1 MKTKCLLF
9 AVIAIAAAAV
19 LALLRLLPKEETG
32 TELSSS
38 QASSSLS
45 VPASPSSLS
54 SSSTFQASSTIS
66 QKEPPPSSGAAYI
79 RGLARQ
85 TAQRLVQPGMTGEEK
100 IQAAYEDLIARTF
113 FAQPVGL
120 DIWQVRG
127 GGEAPSYLE
136 NRALSPLAFGIGS
149 CEDSAAALC
158 LVLEEMGFEPL
169 YVPGLTV
176 SVYGDF
182 VDHAWCMVQLD
193 GVWYHLDPQL
203 EDNVIR
209 NDLLTY
215 RYFLRCDQTML
226 ADHRWGEN
234 LLTFAALTPEQV
246 QEVEEHWLTPACPT
260 DRPTPAP
267 KELRQAPQP
276 DRARLEV
283 ELEQERQR
291 YEAEYGPIP
300 ECELQV
306 IPPVFGWEGYG
317 PKDD

>member
-149 CEDSAAALC
+149 CEDYAAALC
-158 LVLEEMGFEPL
+158 LVLEEMGFETL

-226 ADHRWGEN
+226 ADHRWDEN
-234 LLTFAALTPEQV
+234 LIAYYGGAMTPQRAQNI
-246 QEVEEHWLTPACPT
+246 QENWSVPECPG
-260 DRPTPAP
+260 DYAPAP
-267 KELRQAPQP
+267 EPETITQAPAP
-276 DRARLEV
+276 DLALLEGQLAEERARW
-283 ELEQERQR
+283 ERLN
-291 YEAEYGPIP
+291 GP
-300 ECELQV
+300 L
-306 IPPVFGWEGYG
+306 PPVESNTQ
-317 PKDD
+317 PPVL